1 MEQNN
6 IQMILD
12 RQHVRSWDKCN

>member
-6 IQMILD
+6 IKMILD